1 LLEVELVQ
9 LEQAALL
16 RCLARRH
23 GLRRVLIEGLTPDGV
38 EALRAR
44 VEAARGMLAR
54 RPELLHQQ
62 EDVRGLLARLE
73 AEGKGDADRHARAAA
88 VEKEIAALL
97 AQPERELLE
106 LGAPA
111 RLLAGGELAEVL
123 PLDDTRLLAE
133 ARPVGADG
141 KVRADAAKGEA
152 REAAIVAALRHGPIA
167 VIVLGGGHD
176 LSAQVRRLGG
186 GRCDS
191 LRVTTA
197 RYREAAGEDDRH
209 DP

>member
-1 LLEVELVQ
+1 
-9 LEQAALL
+9 
-16 RCLARRH
+16 
-23 GLRRVLIEGLTPDGV
+23 
-38 EALRAR
+38 
-44 VEAARGMLAR
+44 MLAQW
-54 RPELLHQQ
+54 PELLRQQ
-62 EDVRGLLARLE
+62 EEVRGLLARLE
-73 AEGKGDADRHARAAA
+73 DTGQKDTDRHARAVA
-88 VEKEIAALL
+88 VEQEIAALL

-123 PLDDTRLLAE
+123 PLDDTRQLAE

-141 KVRADAAKGEA
+141 KVRADAAKAEA
-152 REAAIVAALRHGPIA
+152 REAGMVETALRPGQAA

-186 GRCDS
+186 GRCDD

-197 RYREAAGEDDRH
+197 RYRGAAGAADRH